1 MAKPVETDAAAGEAP
16 RRLSYFNAG
25 FLRQP
30 RLRRIMALA
39 GHPLVPLRRPDVAGV
54 AVWGRSPYAAR
65 GEAVAAAHG
74 LPLFRLEDAFLRSI
88 RPGRSGEPPLGL
100 LIDDLGVH
108 FDAASPSRLEQI
120 LGHHPLDDSN
130 LLRRA
135 RAGMG
140 RVRASHLSK
149 YNNFDP
155 THPAPPAGYVLVVDQ
170 TRGDASIRHGGA
182 SEVTF
187 AEMLVAAKLDHPT
200 ARILIKTHPET
211 LAGHRPGHF
220 GPVDCDARTTL
231 FADPC
236 SPHDLLDGAIA
247 VYTVSSQLGF
257 EAILAGHRPQV
268 FGQPFYAG
276 WGLTAD
282 RQPLLRRGRKLT
294 PAQLFA
300 AAMILAPVWY
310 DPCRDRLCS
319 FEEALDQLE
328 AETRAFRA
336 DRSGH
341 VATGM
346 RLWKRGPLQ
355 AFFGREKRL
364 TFADPPEKAARLA
377 EARGQSLLIWA
388 GRAPEGFA
396 PPVPVLRVEDGFL
409 RSRGLGA
416 DLVAPLSLVT
426 DDLGIYYDPT
436 RPSRLEDLIR
446 APLPPGGAAR
456 AEALVAR
463 LTALR
468 LSKYNLAARSDLPPR
483 PEGARMILVPGQVE
497 DDASIRLGCGAI
509 RSNLGLLQA
518 TRAANPQALIVYKP
532 HPDVE
537 AGLRPSALPPD
548 ALQGLADFIAPQA
561 DPISLIDHADE
572 VWTLTSTLG
581 FEALLRGKPV
591 TCLGAP
597 FYAGWGLT
605 TDLSPAPAGA
615 NQIEFTEPKSGA
627 FASGLGSAHPA
638 LAHPGPEAPP
648 RSMIPERRLR
658 APDGHPLP
666 RVTLAHLAYA
676 ALIAYPRYYDPE
688 SRRPCPPEVI
698 LDRLASGQAP
708 RRSLA
713 NRLLAKA
720 QGALSSHAWL
730 WR

>member
-1 MAKPVETDAAAGEAP
+1 
-16 RRLSYFNAG
+16 
-25 FLRQP
+25 
-30 RLRRIMALA
+30 
-39 GHPLVPLRRPDVAGV
+39 
-54 AVWGRSPYAAR
+54 RSPHALR
-65 GEAVAAAHG
+65 GEAVAEARG
-74 LPLFRLEDAFLRSI
+74 LPLIRLEDAFLRSI

-108 FDAASPSRLEQI
+108 FDAAAPSRLER
-120 LGHHPLDDSN
+120 LLATHPLDDSN

-135 RAGMG
+135 REGMG
-140 RVRASHLSK
+140 RIRAAHLSK

-182 SEVTF
+182 SDTTF
-187 AEMLVAAKLDHPT
+187 AEMLLAARLDHPA

-211 LAGHRPGHF
+211 QAGHRPGHY
-220 GPVDCDARTTL
+220 GPADCDARTAL
-231 FADPC
+231 FSDPC

-247 VYTVSSQLGF
+247 VYTVTSQLGF

-282 RQPLLRRGRKLT
+282 RQPPPRRGRKLT

-336 DRSGH
+336 DRPGH

-355 AFFGREKRL
+355 AFFGRETRL

-377 EARGQSLLIWA
+377 EKRGQSLLIWA
-388 GRAPEGFA
+388 GREPEGFA

-436 RPSRLEDLIR
+436 RPSRLESLIR

-456 AEALVAR
+456 AEALIAR
-463 LTALR
+463 VTALR
-468 LSKYNLAARSDLPPR
+468 LSKYNLDAATDLPPR
-483 PEGARMILVPGQVE
+483 DGRAVILVPGQVE

-518 TRAANPQALIVYKP
+518 TRAANPQALILYKP

-537 AGLRPSALPPD
+537 AGLRPGALPAA
-548 ALQGLADFIAPQA
+548 ALDGLADVIAPHS
-561 DPISLIDHADE
+561 DPITLIDHADQ

-605 TDLSPAPAGA
+605 HDLSPADLRASNLGPDGRGTDGRGTGDLVPGDLGPGDLGPDSLGA
-615 NQIEFTEPKSGA
+615 W
-627 FASGLGSAHPA
+627 HPA
-638 LAHPGPEAPP
+638 PVP
-648 RSMIPERRLR
+648 IRRQR

-666 RVTLAHLAYA
+666 RVTLAQLAHA
-676 ALIAYPRYYDPE
+676 ALIAYPRYFDPE

-698 LDRLASGQAP
+698 LDRLASGTPP

-720 QGALSSHAWL
+720 QGALASHARL